1 VRSLLLLFFGGRMHR
16 MRGVMLSIAALICI
30 FTSVAMGQTVAS
42 QQITGTVTDPSGA
55 VVAGAHVLVTN
66 NATGLSRTV
75 TTNGDGLYTVLNLP
89 VGTYTITTTMEG
101 FKKSVIAGVVVD
113 VGAAPAVPVALS
125 LGQVGETV
133 EVTAEATQIQT
144 TTAQIGGVITSTEAT
159 QIQLN
164 GRNYVQLL
172 TLQPGVSQTVASGFA
187 IFGTYGVNGNSQS
200 VDGIR
205 TDSANFF
212 IDGVDNKDNGGG
224 GNNFVNISPDS
235 LQEFRNVP

>member
-1 VRSLLLLFFGGRMHR
+1 MKSLFRIVLFIFIVSVMPSFGQA
-16 MRGVMLSIAALICI
+16 VD
-30 FTSVAMGQTVAS
+30 S
-42 QQITGTVTDPSGA
+42 QQITGLVTDPTGA
-55 VVAGAHVLVTN
+55 AVAQAEVTVTN
-66 NATGLSRTV
+66 EATRLNHTVRTND
-75 TTNGDGLYTVLNLP
+75 TGNYTVLNLP
-89 VGTYTITTTMEG
+89 VGVYTITTTTPG
-101 FKKSVIAGVVVD
+101 FKKSIISGVNVD
-113 VGAAPAVPVALS
+113 VGGKPAVPVQLEI
-125 LGQVGETV
+125 GQVTESVAVRTDGV
-133 EVTAEATQIQT
+133 LIQT
-144 TTAQIGGVITSTEAT
+144 TTAELGGVIGSTEAT

-200 VDGIR
+200 VNGIR

-235 LQEFRNVP
+235 LQQFRNVASSYDAS